1 MSKHKKS
8 VTAILAFF
16 LFLAFCPC
24 STTAQQHQ
32 KQTPPAEAEAAEEED
47 ENAAAASYDA
57 PVVTVEREESL
68 PKPPPIAHSNDD
80 GTPGTVTLTDAT
92 MTPTTPPNH
101 LTTNNNST
109 SSCSSAA
116 WRQSISIV
124 ILSIAFYFFSIIC
137 QSRMNNHPVRFET
150 IWKDLSPGLESI
162 FKTQERMAPQR
173 YMEYYT
179 LVFNYCTNQQND
191 FTHETTHNR
200 TRRGNRTAAG
210 TAGAEF
216 VGEELYTR
224 LRHFVEEYTRK
235 LLQECQRL
243 SGDQLLDYYTE
254 QWTKFQFSS
263 TVVNGIFSYL
273 NRHWIRRN
281 IDEAVRPG
289 ILEVYNLAVSIWKSV
304 IFDELHHNIT
314 SAALA
319 LVEKDRNG
327 ECITTRLIS
336 GVVAS
341 YIELGINELDPTVD
355 GGGPATAT
363 VAQQQQQNSVVHR
376 QSVKYQVYR
385 NYFEQRFLE
394 DTRNFYTTESN
405 KFLQSNSI
413 NVPDYMIKV
422 EERLGE
428 ERDRCQIYL
437 DNTTMDSLMEA
448 CDTALIKQHLELFH
462 DKFESLLTRQ
472 QNDHLGRM
480 YTLCSRVPNGL
491 AKLKEILEE
500 YIEREGKAAIQ
511 QIARE
516 AFNDPKQYI
525 SCILKMHELYNRL
538 VVDSFK
544 TDHGFVQAMD
554 CAFRKF
560 INNNEITAMA
570 RNASKSPQ
578 LLVLYC
584 DQLLRKSARNMED
597 EKMDENLEQVM
608 TVFKY
613 IDDKDMFQA
622 FFHKFLCKRLVYDT
636 SASEEQE
643 RCMIA
648 KLKHMCGFEYTSK
661 LERLLT
667 DVALSRDHSEQ
678 FKQQP
683 RTSNVDFSVIVVMS
697 NVWPL
702 QQPVKFEIP
711 RPLLDCID
719 SYTQYYTNRFNGRK
733 LTWALQMCR
742 GELVS
747 TTSTFPSK
755 YSFLCNTQQIAVLM
769 QYNERN
775 TYTLGELHV
784 ALGTDFPGDQLCAV
798 VQSLVKTNL
807 LKLTSADGKALTE
820 TKLNDNEQKFT
831 FNPGFHSRKLKVD
844 LVRAMSSARE
854 TKKESE
860 DVQKTVDEDR
870 KLVIQAAIVRIMKMR
885 KSLKHQLLVAEVLN
899 QLTTRFQP
907 KVPIIKKCIDSL
919 IEKEYLKRSE
929 EDRDMYEY
937 LA

>member
-1 MSKHKKS
+1 
-8 VTAILAFF
+8 
-16 LFLAFCPC
+16 
-24 STTAQQHQ
+24 
-32 KQTPPAEAEAAEEED
+32 
-47 ENAAAASYDA
+47 
-57 PVVTVEREESL
+57 
-68 PKPPPIAHSNDD
+68 
-80 GTPGTVTLTDAT
+80 
-92 MTPTTPPNH
+92 
-101 LTTNNNST
+101 
-109 SSCSSAA
+109 
-116 WRQSISIV
+116 
-124 ILSIAFYFFSIIC
+124 
-137 QSRMNNHPVRFET
+137 MNNHPVRFDT
-150 IWKDLSPGLESI
+150 IWRDLSPGLESI

-179 LVFNYCTNQQND
+179 MVFNYCTTNEQSNN
-191 FTHETTHNR
+191 FTHETTNNR
-200 TRRGNRTAAG
+200 TRRGNRGTPAG

-224 LRHFVEEYTRK
+224 VRHYVEDYARK

-263 TVVNGIFSYL
+263 TVANGIFSYL
-273 NRHWIRRN
+273 NRHWIKRN
-281 IDEAVRPG
+281 IDEATRPG

-327 ECITTRLIS
+327 ERITTRLIS

-341 YIELGINELDPTVD
+341 YIELGINELDPAPVV
-355 GGGPATAT
+355 GQQ
-363 VAQQQQQNSVVHR
+363 QQQQQNSVVHR
-376 QSVKYQVYR
+376 PSVKYQVYR
-385 NYFEQRFLE
+385 NNFEQRFLE

-405 KFLQSNSI
+405 KFLQSNSV
-413 NVPDYMIKV
+413 NVPDYMKKV
-422 EERLGE
+422 EQRLGE

-462 DKFESLLTRQ
+462 DKFESLLSRQ

-491 AKLKEILEE
+491 TKLKEILKD
-500 YIEREGKAAIQ
+500 YIGQEGKAAIQ

-516 AFNDPKQYI
+516 AFNNPKQYI
-525 SCILKMHELYNRL
+525 NCILEKHKLYNRL

-560 INNNEITAMA
+560 INNNAITEMA
-570 RNASKSPQ
+570 RNASKSSQ
-578 LLVLYC
+578 LLVLYS
-584 DQLLRKSARNMED
+584 DQLLRKGARAED
-597 EKMDENLEQVM
+597 EKMDEYLEQVM

-613 IDDKDMFQA
+613 IDDKDMFHA

-678 FKQQP
+678 YKQLP

-702 QQPVKFEIP
+702 GQPVQFEIP

-719 SYTQYYTNRFNGRK
+719 SYTQYYINRFNGRK

-747 TTSTFPSK
+747 TSKTFDKK
-755 YSFLCNTQQIAVLM
+755 YSFLCNTQQIAILM
-769 QYNERN
+769 KYNEGDD
-775 TYTLGELHV
+775 TYTLGQLHV
-784 ALGTDFPGDQLCAV
+784 ALGTDFPADQLCAV

-807 LKLTSADGKALTE
+807 LKLTSADGTALTE
-820 TKLNDNEQKFT
+820 IKLNDNEQKFT
-831 FNPGFHSRKLKVD
+831 FNPAFQSRKLKVD

-929 EDRDMYEY
+929 EDRDLYEY

>member
-1 MSKHKKS
+1 
-8 VTAILAFF
+8 
-16 LFLAFCPC
+16 
-24 STTAQQHQ
+24 
-32 KQTPPAEAEAAEEED
+32 
-47 ENAAAASYDA
+47 
-57 PVVTVEREESL
+57 
-68 PKPPPIAHSNDD
+68 
-80 GTPGTVTLTDAT
+80 
-92 MTPTTPPNH
+92 
-101 LTTNNNST
+101 
-109 SSCSSAA
+109 
-116 WRQSISIV
+116 
-124 ILSIAFYFFSIIC
+124 
-137 QSRMNNHPVRFET
+137 
-150 IWKDLSPGLESI
+150 
-162 FKTQERMAPQR
+162 
-173 YMEYYT
+173 
-179 LVFNYCTNQQND
+179 
-191 FTHETTHNR
+191 
-200 TRRGNRTAAG
+200 
-210 TAGAEF
+210 
-216 VGEELYTR
+216 
-224 LRHFVEEYTRK
+224 
-235 LLQECQRL
+235 ECQRL

-327 ECITTRLIS
+327 ERITTRLIS

-341 YIELGINELDPTVD
+341 YIELGINEHDPAADV
-355 GGGPATAT
+355 GGPATAA

-376 QSVKYQVYR
+376 PSVKYQVYR

-394 DTRNFYTTESN
+394 
-405 KFLQSNSI
+405 
-413 NVPDYMIKV
+413 V
-422 EERLGE
+422 EQRLSE

-448 CDTALIKQHLELFH
+448 CDTALIKHHLELFH

-491 AKLKEILEE
+491 AKLKEILKA
-500 YIEREGKAAIQ
+500 YIEQEGKAAIQ

-516 AFNDPKQYI
+516 ASNNPKQYI
-525 SCILKMHELYNRL
+525 DCILKKHKLYNRL

-544 TDHGFVQAMD
+544 TDHGFVQSMD

-560 INNNEITAMA
+560 INNNAVTEMA
-570 RNASKSPQ
+570 RNASKSSQ

-584 DQLLRKSARNMED
+584 DQLLRKSARNKED
-597 EKMDENLEQVM
+597 EKMDEYLDQVM

-613 IDDKDMFQA
+613 IDDKDMFHA

-678 FKQQP
+678 YKQQP

-702 QQPVKFEIP
+702 GQPVQFDIP

-747 TTSTFPSK
+747 TSNTFKDK
-755 YSFLCNTQQIAVLM
+755 YSFLCNTQQIAILM

-775 TYTLGELHV
+775 TYTLDELHV
-784 ALGTDFPGDQLCAV
+784 ALGTDFPADQLCAV

-807 LKLTSADGKALTE
+807 LKLTSADGTALTE
-820 TKLNDNEQKFT
+820 TKLDDKEQKFT
-831 FNPGFHSRKLKVD
+831 FNSEFKSRKLKVD

-929 EDRDMYEY
+929 EDSDLYEY

>member
-1 MSKHKKS
+1 
-8 VTAILAFF
+8 
-16 LFLAFCPC
+16 
-24 STTAQQHQ
+24 
-32 KQTPPAEAEAAEEED
+32 
-47 ENAAAASYDA
+47 
-57 PVVTVEREESL
+57 
-68 PKPPPIAHSNDD
+68 
-80 GTPGTVTLTDAT
+80 
-92 MTPTTPPNH
+92 
-101 LTTNNNST
+101 
-109 SSCSSAA
+109 
-116 WRQSISIV
+116 
-124 ILSIAFYFFSIIC
+124 
-137 QSRMNNHPVRFET
+137 MNNHPVRFDT
-150 IWKDLSPGLESI
+150 IWRDLSPGLESI

-179 LVFNYCTNQQND
+179 LVFNHCTTNQQNSN
-191 FTHETTHNR
+191 FTRETTNNR
-200 TRRGNRTAAG
+200 ARRGNRGTPATTAV
-210 TAGAEF
+210 GAEF

-224 LRHFVEEYTRK
+224 LRHFVEDYARK
-235 LLQECQRL
+235 LLQECQL
-243 SGDQLLDYYTE
+243 KTGDQLLDYYTE
-254 QWTKFQFSS
+254 QWTKFQFSA
-263 TVVNGIFSYL
+263 TVANGIFSYL
-273 NRHWIRRN
+273 NRHWIKRN
-281 IDEAVRPG
+281 IDEATRPG
-289 ILEVYNLAVSIWKSV
+289 TLEVYNLAVSIWKSV

-327 ECITTRLIS
+327 ERITTRLIS

-341 YIELGINELDPTVD
+341 YIELGINEQAPAANGAV
-355 GGGPATAT
+355 PATAA
-363 VAQQQQQNSVVHR
+363 VAQQQQQNSVVLR
-376 QSVKYQVYR
+376 PSVKYQVYR
-385 NYFEQRFLE
+385 NNFEQRFLE

-405 KFLQSNSI
+405 KFLQSNSV
-413 NVPDYMIKV
+413 NVPDYMKKV
-422 EERLGE
+422 EQRLSE

-491 AKLKEILEE
+491 AKLKEILKE
-500 YIEREGKAAIQ
+500 YIEQEGKAAIQ

-516 AFNDPKQYI
+516 AFNGPKQYI
-525 SCILKMHELYNRL
+525 NCILKMHKLYNRL
-538 VVDSFK
+538 VVDSFR

-560 INNNEITAMA
+560 INNNAITAMA
-570 RNASKSPQ
+570 RNASKSSQ
-578 LLVLYC
+578 LLVLYS
-584 DQLLRKSARNMED
+584 DQLLRKGARAED
-597 EKMDENLEQVM
+597 EKMDEYLEQVM

-613 IDDKDMFQA
+613 IDDKDMFHA

-678 FKQQP
+678 YKQQP

-702 QQPVKFEIP
+702 GQPVKFDIP

-742 GELVS
+742 GELV
-747 TTSTFPSK
+747 TTTGTFKSK

-769 QYNERN
+769 QYNERD

-784 ALGTDFPGDQLCAV
+784 ALGTDFPADQLCAV

-807 LKLTSADGKALTE
+807 LKLTSADGEALTE

-831 FNPGFHSRKLKVD
+831 FNPEFHSRKLKVD

-929 EDRDMYEY
+929 EDRDLYEY

>member
-1 MSKHKKS
+1 
-8 VTAILAFF
+8 
-16 LFLAFCPC
+16 
-24 STTAQQHQ
+24 
-32 KQTPPAEAEAAEEED
+32 
-47 ENAAAASYDA
+47 
-57 PVVTVEREESL
+57 
-68 PKPPPIAHSNDD
+68 
-80 GTPGTVTLTDAT
+80 
-92 MTPTTPPNH
+92 
-101 LTTNNNST
+101 
-109 SSCSSAA
+109 
-116 WRQSISIV
+116 
-124 ILSIAFYFFSIIC
+124 
-137 QSRMNNHPVRFET
+137 
-150 IWKDLSPGLESI
+150 
-162 FKTQERMAPQR
+162 MAPQR

-179 LVFNYCTNQQND
+179 LVFNYCTNQQSELP
-191 FTHETTHNR
+191 HE
-200 TRRGNRTAAG
+200 AANSRARKSVRNAP
-210 TAGAEF
+210 TGAEF
-216 VGEELYTR
+216 VGEELYGR
-224 LRHFVEEYTRK
+224 LREFVEAYSSR
-235 LLQECQRL
+235 LLQEYQQL
-243 SGDQLLDYYTE
+243 NGDSLLDRYTK

-273 NRHWIRRN
+273 NRHWIKRN
-281 IDEAVRPG
+281 IDESVRPDV
-289 ILEVYNLAVSIWKSV
+289 LEVYNLAVSIWKSV

-327 ECITTRLIS
+327 ERITTKLIS

-341 YIELGINELDPTVD
+341 YIELGINEQELTAAD
-355 GGGPATAT
+355 GGGV
-363 VAQQQQQNSVVHR
+363 VAPQMLQR
-376 QSVKYQVYR
+376 PSVKYQVYR
-385 NYFEQRFLE
+385 NFFEHRFLE

-405 KFLQSNSI
+405 KFLQTHSH

-437 DNTTMDSLMEA
+437 DNTTLEGLMQS
-448 CDTALIKQHLELFH
+448 CDNALIKQHLELFH
-462 DKFESLLTRQ
+462 DKFEALLNRQ
-472 QNDHLGRM
+472 QIDHLGRM
-480 YTLCSRVPNGL
+480 YGLCSRVPDAL
-491 AKLKEILEE
+491 TRLKQILEE

-511 QIARE
+511 QIAKE
-516 AFNDPKQYI
+516 AFNDPKLYI
-525 SCILKMHELYNRL
+525 TCILKMYELYNNL
-538 VVDSFK
+538 VMDAFK
-544 TDHGFVQAMD
+544 ADCGFVEARD
-554 CAFRKF
+554 RAFGKF
-560 INNNEITAMA
+560 INNNQITVMA
-570 RNASKSPQ
+570 KNASKSPQ

-613 IDDKDMFQA
+613 VDDKDVFQA
-622 FFHKFLCKRLVYDT
+622 FYHKLLCKRLVYDT
-636 SASEEQE
+636 SASEESE

-683 RTSNVDFSVIVVMS
+683 RTLAVDFSVIVVMS

-702 QQPVKFEIP
+702 QQPTKFEIP

-719 SYTQYYTNRFNGRK
+719 SYTQYYANRFNGRK
-733 LTWALQMCR
+733 LNWALQMCR
-742 GELVS
+742 GELIS
-747 TTSTFPSK
+747 TPNTFQTK
-755 YSFLCNTQQIAVLM
+755 YTFICNTQQIAILM
-769 QYNERN
+769 QFNARDSYS
-775 TYTLGELHV
+775 LGELHI
-784 ALGTDFPGDQLCAV
+784 ALGIDFPRDQLFGV

-807 LKLTSADGKALTE
+807 LKLSGEDGQTLTE
-820 TKLNDNEQKFT
+820 TDDQQQLV
-831 FNPGFHSRKLKVD
+831 FNPDFQSRKLKVD
-844 LVRAMSSARE
+844 LIRAMSSAKE

-885 KSLKHQLLVAEVLN
+885 KTLKHTLLVSEVLS

-929 EDRDMYEY
+929 EDRDLYEY